1 MGQTS
6 ELDQTYCIIRDRMR
20 ETGQAL
26 HYTELALELGVPVP
40 EGYRRLHELMA
51 HPYPCWLHPGTD
63 WFASF
68 PPFSNIPT
76 QYRVSVDGQQR
87 WFAQCG
93 FESLAVTWLFPG
105 KTVRVDAYC
114 VTSAAPLRIE
124 VRDGK
129 VLRAEPETIHGY
141 VNIPMARWRENLPY
155 T

>member
-1 MGQTS
+1 MSETS
-6 ELDQTYCIIRDRMR
+6 ELDQTYCIIRDRLR

-26 HYTELALELGVPVP
+26 HYTELSLALGVPVR

-63 WFASF
+63 WIASF

-93 FESLAVTWLFPG
+93 FESLAVCWLFPG
-105 KTVRVDAYC
+105 KTVRIDTC
-114 VTSAAPLRIE
+114 CISSGKPLRIE
-124 VRDGK
+124 VRDGQ
-129 VLRAEPETIHGY
+129 VLRADPTTIYGY
-141 VNIPMARWRENLPY
+141 VSLPMSKWRENLPY
-155 T
+155 A